1 MMKNIFLISVEV
13 LKVGAGAGVARLSK
27 VLYSNS
33 CCLFVQYVYSQLFK
47 KMFDREIQFHSL
59 L

>member
-27 VLYSNS
+27 VLCFNS

-59 L
+59 I